1 MDDIG
6 GESSSNKAMRG
17 VWVVQEPDLQR
28 NQAFAAQVYGLD
40 LLLLLP
46 VPHMQITAVAGG
58 NKHWIET
65 LKCHR

>member
-1 MDDIG
+1 
-6 GESSSNKAMRG
+6 MRG